1 MSSMACFCF
10 QAFCL
15 NIQKPFGKKRTGV
28 SNGINAP
35 SRILDCYGR
44 IATTE
49 SKSVF

>member
-10 QAFCL
+10 QTFYL
-15 NIQKPFGKKRTGV
+15 SIQKSSCKKRTGA

-35 SRILDCYGR
+35 SRILDCHGR